1 MFRKITTKEQL
12 RKERARRL
20 EQQNKQ
26 KEIEEILLE
35 QLVDIDF
42 RQSLMKMGVN

>member
-12 RKERARRL
+12 RIERQENLARL
-20 EQQNKQ
+20 EKQ
-26 KEIEEILLE
+26 KESEKLMLE

-42 RQSLMKMGVN
+42 RQSMMEMGVM